1 VVLGQHALPVR
12 SDEAAPETRNA
23 LPFSL
28 TIWVTASATP
38 EFGVSTI
45 TSTLSVSSHWRAMPD
60 PTSGLFWGSAET
72 ISAFI
77 PFLAAPKSSPPLPAA
92 TTEPWPGRTAERVR
106 HAVRAPVLL

>member
-1 VVLGQHALPVR
+1 MVLGEHALPVR

-45 TSTLSVSSHWRAMPD
+45 TSTLSVSSHWRAVPD
-60 PTSGLFWGSAET
+60 PASGLFWGSAGRV
-72 ISAFI
+72 SAFI
-77 PFLAAPKSSPPLPAA
+77 PFFAGPEASPPLPRPSPD
-92 TTEPWPGRTAERVR
+92 TRPVETRDEP
-106 HAVRAPVLL
+106 